1 MARFE
6 LRERIGEG
14 GMGKVHRAFDGTTG
28 AFVAVK
34 TMTARS
40 KVDAAEL
47 QRQQRFLQ
55 EAELLAQV
63 NHPNV
68 VRHVA
73 HGVDDSGRPFLA
85 MEWLSGVDLDRAL
98 ENGPLPIADVIA
110 LLHGTAAG
118 LAELHRRG
126 IVHRDVKP
134 ANVFLE
140 DGDAARVK
148 LLDLGVAHLQGG
160 ARHTRTGALVGTP
173 GYMAPEQARGQA
185 QLTPA
190 ADLFSLGAL
199 VYECLAG
206 RPAFQSENIPAL
218 LAKILFDT
226 PPLLSSLRGD
236 VPPALADLVERLLA
250 KDSTKRP
257 KDACELL
264 EVLPH
269 LPAAVTS
276 DAPRLSSTQPIG
288 DAERRLT
295 ICVFSRA
302 LGPVSPTFD
311 APRTGELPPLD
322 EEISVLARRYGAQL
336 SALADGS
343 AVFVFSDAGKVP
355 TEQVRYAV
363 GFARDLHRARGDR
376 AVAVA
381 TAFLAVPLGAVASA
395 VAPEAIEKA
404 ARLLAFLPD
413 GADGAPLVLDDLTTS
428 LLDEGAR
435 RDAEVPPAE
444 LPFVGRQR
452 ELAVLRG
459 TFEEVADEQVAR
471 TVVVHGVAGIGK
483 SRLVHEFLNG
493 LEKSGEFARIF
504 QVEADPFAPNVP
516 LSLAARLVAVFS
528 GIVAT
533 DGADVRQRKL
543 LDLTGEVAGDAAP
556 VAAAFGAV
564 CGVPFPE
571 AGGWAND
578 AIREK
583 CRDALVIFLN
593 SSHREASARGGA
605 ATRRGAEIPPTV
617 IVLEGVADDASRGLF
632 SYVTKTLPDLPIL
645 LVYVERDEGDG
656 PRSPRKDDGTVL
668 PIPLG
673 PLPPKALERLAAE
686 LGGEALTAKD
696 RADAVQESEGNPL
709 LLQELL
715 REQVAVGRREART
728 SSEHAGTLGPR
739 PARLSELPGERSLG
753 ANGRLLAFVTARF
766 QRFDP
771 PARRLLRAASVFGG
785 VAPAAGV
792 RVLTGDDV
800 DGFAERVARLVA
812 AGVLRVVD
820 DTLRIVQATLRD
832 AAYASFPRADRQLAH
847 ALAAGFLARVF
858 EARTP
863 GASERRADF
872 RGGEATIASHWERGG
887 RPDRAALWWVRAARS
902 ALFAADPD
910 AAERFV
916 AAALQQIPVVVDE
929 SVDRSPAGHEDSV
942 GEPLPGARV
951 LRSGASPGGDER
963 VTSAQ
968 KNVARAEALV
978 LAAQI
983 SAYRGEERERLDRAM
998 DALLAAPRRS
1008 DAWFA
1013 AAAELSEASY
1023 SCADPVSLHPVAVA
1037 VGRGD
1042 FDAAESPTS
1051 LDALL
1056 QVSDV
1061 LFRFGRT
1068 AHATAL
1074 LMHAEV
1080 RAPDD
1085 ANGRLRF
1092 AMRAVGARSERA
1104 RTERNVVV
1112 MLAAFDEGIAAA
1124 TVAADRRAGMQFRI
1138 RRAETLASCGRL
1150 AEAESALAESREEA
1164 KALNDRGHALWAS
1177 LIHGV
1182 VLHQLAETTDKKDH
1196 ALSLIDHAAA
1206 AFASSGNRGGAALAW
1221 SLRARASWF
1230 AGDAVDTLRCA
1241 RKGRTFTDEGGA
1253 TRRTVDALVL
1263 LALVASG
1270 GAREASRLARRLG
1283 FLSVEAAEPPPPT
1296 EDLGGAI
1303 STGATRRPSNGPISE
1318 RNESL
1323 SRLAEAEVL
1332 AASGRGVAAAD
1343 VVRSELAQIDGAAAR
1358 IPHAKHRHAYLT
1370 AVYEHVALQE
1380 LATRLARKDES
1391 NA

>member
-1 MARFE
+1 
-6 LRERIGEG
+6 
-14 GMGKVHRAFDGTTG
+14 
-28 AFVAVK
+28 
-34 TMTARS
+34 
-40 KVDAAEL
+40 
-47 QRQQRFLQ
+47 
-55 EAELLAQV
+55 
-63 NHPNV
+63 
-68 VRHVA
+68 
-73 HGVDDSGRPFLA
+73 
-85 MEWLSGVDLDRAL
+85 
-98 ENGPLPIADVIA
+98 
-110 LLHGTAAG
+110 
-118 LAELHRRG
+118 
-126 IVHRDVKP
+126 
-134 ANVFLE
+134 
-140 DGDAARVK
+140 
-148 LLDLGVAHLQGG
+148 
-160 ARHTRTGALVGTP
+160 
-173 GYMAPEQARGQA
+173 MAPEQARGQA

-226 PPLLSSLRGD
+226 PPPVASLRGD

-269 LPAAVTS
+269 LPAAAPS

-363 GFARDLHRARGDR
+363 GFARDLHRARGHR

-381 TAFLAVPLGAVASA
+381 TAFLAVPLGAVESA

-413 GADGAPLVLDDLTTS
+413 GADGAPLVLDDLTTN

-435 RDAEVPPAE
+435 RDAEIPPAE

-483 SRLVHEFLNG
+483 SRLVHEFLEG
-493 LEKSGEFARIF
+493 IEKSGEFARIF

-533 DGADVRQRKL
+533 DSADVRQRKL
-543 LDLTGEVAGDAAP
+543 LELTGEEAADAAP

-578 AIREK
+578 GIREK

-593 SSHREASARGGA
+593 SAHGKAFARRGSA
-605 ATRRGAEIPPTV
+605 TVRGAEIPPTV

-632 SYVTKTLPDLPIL
+632 SYVTKTLPDLPTL

-656 PRSPRKDDGTVL
+656 PRSPRKEDGTVL

-715 REQVAVGRREART
+715 REQVAVGRRESRT
-728 SSEHAGTLGPR
+728 SSEHPASLGPR
-739 PARLSELPGERSLG
+739 PARLSEFPGERSLG

-863 GASERRADF
+863 GASERRTDF
-872 RGGEATIASHWERGG
+872 RGGEATIAAHWERGG

-929 SVDRSPAGHEDSV
+929 SVDRSSAVHEESG
-942 GEPLPGARV
+942 GEPLPA
-951 LRSGASPGGDER
+951 ER
-963 VTSAQ
+963 VTSVQ

-1061 LFRFGRT
+1061 LFRFGR
-1068 AHATAL
+1068 AANATAL

-1085 ANGRLRF
+1085 AHGRLRF

-1104 RTERNVVV
+1104 RTERNVVA

-1124 TVAADRRAGMQFRI
+1124 TAAADRRAGMQFRI
-1138 RRAETLASCGRL
+1138 RRAETLAGCGRL

-1182 VLHQLAETTDKKDH
+1182 VLHQLAESTDKKDQ

-1206 AFASSGNRGGAALAW
+1206 AFTGSGNRGGAALAW

-1270 GAREASRLARRLG
+1270 GAPEASRLARRLG
-1283 FLSVEAAEPPPPT
+1283 FVSAEAAEAPPPPA
-1296 EDLGGAI
+1296 EDFGGPI
-1303 STGATRRPSNGPISE
+1303 STGASRRPSNGPISE

-1332 AASGRGVAAAD
+1332 AANGRTVPAMD
-1343 VVRSELAQIDGAAAR
+1343 VVRNELARIDGAAAR
-1358 IPHAKHRHAYLT
+1358 IPDANHRHAYLT
-1370 AVYEHVALQE
+1370 AVYEHVALRE
-1380 LATRLARKDES
+1380 LATRLARKLES

>member
-1 MARFE
+1 VARFE

-14 GMGKVHRAFDGTTG
+14 GMGEVHRAFDRTTG

-63 NHPNV
+63 HHPNV

-73 HGVDDSGRPFLA
+73 HGVDDAGRPFLA

-98 ENGPLPIADVIA
+98 ENGPLAIADVVSV
-110 LLHGTAAG
+110 LHGTAAG

-199 VYECLAG
+199 IYECLAG

-226 PPLLSSLRGD
+226 PPPVASIRGD
-236 VPPALADLVERLLA
+236 VPPALAALVEQLLA
-250 KDSTKRP
+250 KDPTKRP

-264 EVLPH
+264 ESLPE
-269 LPAAVTS
+269 LPASAL

-302 LGPVSPTFD
+302 VGPMPATFD

-322 EEISVLARRYGAQL
+322 EEISILARRYGAQL

-343 AVFVFSDAGKVP
+343 AVFVFSDAGRVP

-363 GFARDLHRARGDR
+363 GFARDLHRARGQR

-381 TAFLAVPLGAVASA
+381 TAFLAVPLGAIESA

-413 GADGAPLVLDDLTTS
+413 GSEGAPLVLDDLTTN

-435 RDAEVPPAE
+435 RDAEAPPAE

-471 TVVVHGVAGIGK
+471 TVVIHGVAGIGK
-483 SRLVHEFLNG
+483 SRLVHEFLEG
-493 LEKSGEFARIF
+493 VQKSGEFARIF
-504 QVEADPFAPNVP
+504 QVEADPFAPHVP
-516 LSLAARLVAVFS
+516 LSLAARLVSTFA

-533 DGADVRQRKL
+533 DGAEVRQRKL
-543 LDLTGEVAGDAAP
+543 LELTGETSADAAP

-583 CRDALVIFLN
+583 YRDALVVFLH
-593 SSHREASARGGA
+593 SSRGKAFAHAEGA
-605 ATRRGAEIPPTV
+605 ARRDAMIPPTV
-617 IVLEGVADDASRGLF
+617 IVLEGAVDDASRGLF
-632 SYVTKTLPDLPIL
+632 AYVTKTLPDLPTL
-645 LVYVERDEGDG
+645 LVYVERDDGDG
-656 PRSPRKDDGTVL
+656 PRSSRKDEGTVL

-715 REQVAVGRREART
+715 REQVAVGRRETRT
-728 SSEHAGTLGPR
+728 SSETPASLGPR
-739 PARLSELPGERSLG
+739 PARLSEFPGERRLG

-847 ALAAGFLARVF
+847 GLAAGFLARVF

-863 GASERRADF
+863 GASERRTDF
-872 RGGEATIASHWERGG
+872 RGGEAAIAAHWERGG

-929 SVDRSPAGHEDSV
+929 SADRAPEALKST
-942 GEPLPGARV
+942 GEGAALPG
-951 LRSGASPGGDER
+951 ER

-998 DALLAAPRRS
+998 DALLAAPRRT

-1023 SCADPVSLHPVAVA
+1023 SCSDPLSLHPVAVA
-1037 VGRGD
+1037 VRRGD
-1042 FDAAESPTS
+1042 FDAAESPAS

-1061 LFRFGRT
+1061 LFRFGR
-1068 AHATAL
+1068 AANATAL

-1085 ANGRLRF
+1085 PHGRLRF

-1104 RTERNVVV
+1104 RTERNVVA
-1112 MLAAFDEGIAAA
+1112 MLSAFDEGISAA
-1124 TVAADRRAGMQFRI
+1124 TAAADRRAGMQFRI
-1138 RRAETLASCGRL
+1138 RRAETLAACGRL
-1150 AEAESALAESREEA
+1150 VEASHTLDECREEA
-1164 KALNDRGHALWAS
+1164 KLLNDRGHALWAS

-1182 VLHQLAETTDKKDH
+1182 VLHQLSENTEEKER
-1196 ALSLIDHAAA
+1196 ALALVDQGAA

-1221 SLRARASWF
+1221 SLRARANWF
-1230 AGDAVDTLRCA
+1230 RGDAVETLRCA
-1241 RKGRTFTDEGGA
+1241 RKGRTFTDEGGP

-1263 LALVASG
+1263 LALVATG
-1270 GAREASRLARRLG
+1270 GAPEAFRLARRLG
-1283 FLSVEAAEPPPPT
+1283 FLSAEADAQPAPP
-1296 EDLGGAI
+1296 EDSVGPLSGAA
-1303 STGATRRPSNGPISE
+1303 SSRRPSNGPISD
-1318 RNESL
+1318 RNEPL

-1332 AASGRGVAAAD
+1332 AANGRGAAAMD
-1343 VVRSELAQIDGAAAR
+1343 VVRGELARIEAAATG
-1358 IPHAKHRHAYLT
+1358 IPDDQHRRDYLSG
-1370 AVYEHVALQE
+1370 VYEHVALRE
-1380 LATRLARKDES
+1380 LATRLERKDES